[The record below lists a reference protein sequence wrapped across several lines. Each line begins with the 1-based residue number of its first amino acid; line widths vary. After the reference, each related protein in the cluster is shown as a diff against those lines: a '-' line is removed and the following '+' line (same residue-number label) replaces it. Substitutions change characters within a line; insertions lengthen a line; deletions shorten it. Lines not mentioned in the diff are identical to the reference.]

1 MVATEEET
9 KPNSQNDPGSSDIPN
24 EEAPKDAE
32 ESAAS
37 ASHTELQSNSLK
49 AEDGA
54 LDIDG
59 TRTKEHKKDED
70 MAGVSEN
77 KETDAVV
84 ISNLAGKDD
93 STGTNF
99 KFCFL
104 VVFITG
110 RWFVCV

>member
-9 KPNSQNDPGSSDIPN
+9 KPNSQNDPGSSDIPK

-32 ESAAS
+32 ESAVS

-59 TRTKEHKKDED
+59 TQTKEHKKDED
-70 MAGVSEN
+70 TARTSEN
-77 KETDAVV
+77 KETDAMV
-84 ISNLAGKDD
+84 IPNSAGKDD
-93 STGTNF
+93 STGINF
-99 KFCFL
+99 KFSF

-110 RWFVCV
+110 R